1 MKKENYTTADM
12 NGCVYDSVDDWGKE
26 INKYLGYL
34 KKITSK
40 EQYALVQKAQKDCEV
55 YRKSPSLTNRELLS
69 SKKVHL
75 IQMFWQ

>member
-34 KKITSK
+34 KKIISIEKHGNMHRRFGNSSTCNNDSK
-40 EQYALVQKAQKDCEV
+40 QIHFAE
-55 YRKSPSLTNRELLS
+55 
-69 SKKVHL
+69 
-75 IQMFWQ
+75 